1 VSTFAWVIDQTS
13 CIGCHACTT
22 ACKQENDVPLGV
34 NRTWVKYVETG
45 TFPQTRRQ
53 MAVLRCNHCAEPPCV
68 EVCPTSAMFRR
79 PDGIVD
85 FDTSRCIGC
94 KACLQACPYDAIYI
108 DPQEH
113 VAEKCNFCAHRVDR
127 GLLPA
132 CVVVCPTES
141 LTFGDLDDPGSRAS
155 RLVSSR
161 PTTVRRP
168 EQGTGPKAFYLGASD
183 AVLDPAVPVHE
194 ASYMWSDRRT
204 GGAKDHTAA
213 TAGWRTTTDEVDL
226 VAMAMANG
234 GGAPRSARAPLPM
247 LDPDALALMA
257 SKAPVA
263 SSGAATAPAAGGAAF
278 AFAFGATGG
287 GRPGSPAAAL
297 RMPKARVAYDV
308 FHPRPWGWKVA
319 LYLWTKGIGA
329 GAFGLV
335 FLAAALG
342 LAAPGQSVSLAA
354 AFISLAAVGLTTVL
368 LVWDLKR
375 PERFLT
381 ILYRPQWRS
390 WLTIGAF
397 VLIGYSGLL
406 GVWFL
411 GTWLGVDAGLLTTL
425 GWPTLALAAMAA
437 LYTAFLL
444 GQCEARDLWQSPA
457 VFVVLL
463 AQATIL
469 GAASLL
475 AVGVATG
482 APASIVEVGRLALI
496 AGAIVNVA
504 ALVLGEAVASHPT
517 TNARAAAHLLVRG
530 PYRTNFWLGGVVAA
544 GVVPVLIALLA
555 PAAGPLLALAGA
567 AAAAGLLWYELGF
580 IAAGQA
586 VPIS

>member
-1 VSTFAWVIDQTS
+1 MSTFAWVIDQTS

-247 LDPDALALMA
+247 LNPDALALMA

>member
-1 VSTFAWVIDQTS
+1 MSTFAWVIDQTS

-247 LDPDALALMA
+247 LNPDALALMA

-411 GTWLGVDAGLLTTL
+411 GTWLGVDAGLLTAL
-425 GWPTLALAAMAA
+425 GWPTLVLAAMAA

>member
-1 VSTFAWVIDQTS
+1 MSTFAWVIDQTS

-68 EVCPTSAMFRR
+68 EVCPTSAMFHR

-247 LDPDALALMA
+247 LNPDALALMA

>member
-1 VSTFAWVIDQTS
+1 VTTFAWVIDQTS

-22 ACKQENDVPLGV
+22 ACKQENEVPLGV

-53 MAVLRCNHCAEPPCV
+53 IAVLRCNHCAEPPCV

-85 FDTSRCIGC
+85 YDTSRCIGC

-141 LTFGDLDDPGSRAS
+141 LIFGDLDDPGSRAS
-155 RLVSSR
+155 QLVSSR

-168 EQGTGPKAFYLGASD
+168 EQGTTPKAFYLGASD
-183 AVLDPAVPVHE
+183 AVLDPSVPVHE
-194 ASYMWSDRRT
+194 ASYMWSDRRH
-204 GGAKDHTAA
+204 GGAKDHTAS
-213 TAGWRTTTDEVDL
+213 TARWRTTTDEVDL
-226 VAMAMANG
+226 LATARWNG

-247 LDPDALALMA
+247 LGPDALALMA
-257 SKAPVA
+257 LKVPGVPGGAVTAP
-263 SSGAATAPAAGGAAF
+263 SSGASGVH
-278 AFAFGATGG
+278 GATGG
-287 GRPGSPAAAL
+287 ERAGDLPGAM

-329 GAFGLV
+329 GAFSLV
-335 FLAAALG
+335 FLAATLG
-342 LAAPGQSVSLAA
+342 LAAPSQLVRLAVA
-354 AFISLAAVGLTTVL
+354 SISLAGVGLTALL

-390 WLTIGAF
+390 WLTIGSF
-397 VLIGYSGLL
+397 VLIGYSGFL
-406 GVWFL
+406 GMWFL
-411 GTWLGVDAGLLTTL
+411 GTWLGVDDRLLTAL
-425 GWPTLALAAMAA
+425 GWPTVALAALAA

-457 VFVVLL
+457 LFVVLL

-469 GAASLL
+469 GATSLL
-475 AVGVATG
+475 GVGVVTG
-482 APASIVEVGRLALI
+482 SPASILEVGRLALVT
-496 AGAIVNVA
+496 GAIVNVV
-504 ALVLGEAVASHPT
+504 ALVLGEAVVRHPT

-544 GVVPVLIALLA
+544 GAVPVAVALAA
-555 PAAGPLLALAGA
+555 PLAGPLLVGAGIV
-567 AAAAGLLWYELGF
+567 AAAGLLWYELGF

>member
-247 LDPDALALMA
+247 LNPDALALMA

>member
-1 VSTFAWVIDQTS
+1 VTTFAWVIDQTS

-53 MAVLRCNHCAEPPCV
+53 IAVLRCNHCADPPCV

-108 DPQEH
+108 DPEAH

-141 LTFGDLDDPGSRAS
+141 LVFGDLDDPGSRAS
-155 RLVSSR
+155 RLVSNR

-183 AVLDPAVPVHE
+183 AALDPMAPVHG

-213 TAGWRTTTDEVDL
+213 TAGWRTTTDEVDIL
-226 VAMAMANG
+226 AMARGDDEVARR
-234 GGAPRSARAPLPM
+234 PVRAPLPM
-247 LDPDALALMA
+247 LDPDVLALMA
-257 SKAPVA
+257 PKGP
-263 SSGAATAPAAGGAAF
+263 GAAAGATATASIGPAALAA
-278 AFAFGATGG
+278 GATGG
-287 GRPGSPAAAL
+287 WRAGDRPAPL

-329 GAFGLV
+329 GAFSLV

-342 LAAPGQSVSLAA
+342 LAAPSPLVRLAA
-354 AFISLAAVGLTTVL
+354 AFTSLAGVGLTTLL

-406 GVWFL
+406 GMWFL
-411 GTWLGVDAGLLTTL
+411 GTWFEADEGLLNAL
-425 GWPTLALAAMAA
+425 GWPTLVLAVLAA

-444 GQCEARDLWQSPA
+444 GQCEARDLWQSPGL
-457 VFVVLL
+457 VVVLL

-469 GAASLL
+469 GAVSLL
-475 AVGVATG
+475 AIAVLTG
-482 APASIVEVGRLALI
+482 APPAMVEIGRLALVLG
-496 AGAIVNVA
+496 AGVNLL
-504 ALVLGEAVASHPT
+504 ALVLGEALLTHPT
-517 TNARAAAHLLVRG
+517 TNGRAAAHLLVRG
-530 PYRTNFWLGGVVAA
+530 PYRTNFWLGGVVGAGAVPLAVAVAA
-544 GVVPVLIALLA
+544 PV
-555 PAAGPLLALAGA
+555 AGPLLLAVGVV
-567 AAAAGLLWYELGF
+567 AAAGLLWYELGF

>member
-1 VSTFAWVIDQTS
+1 VTTFAWVIDQTS

-22 ACKQENDVPLGV
+22 ACKQENEVPLGV

-53 MAVLRCNHCAEPPCV
+53 IAVLRCNHCAEPPCV

-108 DPQEH
+108 DPEEH

-141 LTFGDLDDPGSRAS
+141 LVFGDLDDPGSRAS
-155 RLVSSR
+155 RLVSNR

-168 EQGTGPKAFYLGASD
+168 EQGTQPKAFYLGASE
-183 AVLDPAVPVHE
+183 AALDPLVPVHE
-194 ASYMWSDRRT
+194 TGYMWSDRRT
-204 GGAKDHTAA
+204 GGAKDHTAQIA
-213 TAGWRTTTDEVDL
+213 AWRTTTDEVDL
-226 VAMAMANG
+226 LAMARVNG
-234 GGAPRSARAPLPM
+234 DGAPRSARAPLPM
-247 LDPDALALMA
+247 LSPDALALGAVRAPGALGVAA
-257 SKAPVA
+257 STAAPGA
-263 SSGAATAPAAGGAAF
+263 SAAR
-278 AFAFGATGG
+278 FGATGG
-287 GRPGSPAAAL
+287 SRGGDPPAWL

-329 GAFGLV
+329 GAFSLV

-342 LAAPGQSVSLAA
+342 LAAPGQLVRLAA
-354 AFISLAAVGLTTVL
+354 AFISLTGVGLTALL

-390 WLTIGAF
+390 WLTIGTF
-397 VLIGYSGLL
+397 VLTGYSGLL
-406 GVWFL
+406 GLWFL
-411 GTWLGVDAGLLTTL
+411 GTWFGVDERLLTTL
-425 GWPTLALAAMAA
+425 GWPTAALAALAA

-444 GQCEARDLWQSPA
+444 GQCEARDLWQSP
-457 VFVVLL
+457 VLIVVLL

-475 AVGVATG
+475 AIGVLTG
-482 APASIVEVGRLALI
+482 APASIIDLGRLALA
-496 AGAIVNVA
+496 AGAAVNVA
-504 ALVLGEAVASHPT
+504 ALVLGEAVVSHPT

-530 PYRTNFWLGGVVAA
+530 PYRTNFWLGGVAAA
-544 GVVPVLIALLA
+544 GVIPLAVALAAPV
-555 PAAGPLLALAGA
+555 AGPLLVSAGI

>member
-1 VSTFAWVIDQTS
+1 VTTFAWVIDQTS

-22 ACKQENDVPLGV
+22 ACKQENEVPLGV

-53 MAVLRCNHCAEPPCV
+53 IAVLRCNHCAEPPCV
-68 EVCPTSAMFRR
+68 EVCPTSAMVRR

-108 DPQEH
+108 DPEEH

-141 LTFGDLDDPGSRAS
+141 LVFGDLDDPASRAS
-155 RLVSSR
+155 RLVSNR
-161 PTTVRRP
+161 PTTVRRA
-168 EQGTGPKAFYLGASD
+168 EQGTQPKAFYLGASE
-183 AVLDPAVPVHE
+183 AALDPLVPVHE
-194 ASYMWSDRRT
+194 TGYMWSDRRT
-204 GGAKDHTAA
+204 GGAKDHTARIA
-213 TAGWRTTTDEVDL
+213 AWRTTTDEVDL
-226 VAMAMANG
+226 LAMARANG
-234 GGAPRSARAPLPM
+234 AGAPRSARAPLPM
-247 LDPDALALMA
+247 LSPDALALGALRAPGA
-257 SKAPVA
+257 SGVGA
-263 SSGAATAPAAGGAAF
+263 SGAATAAPMAR
-278 AFAFGATGG
+278 FGATGG
-287 GRPGSPAAAL
+287 RRAGDPPATL

-319 LYLWTKGIGA
+319 LYLWTKGFGA

-342 LAAPGQSVSLAA
+342 LAAPGQLVRLAA
-354 AFISLAAVGLTTVL
+354 AFVSLTGVGLTALL

-406 GVWFL
+406 GLWFL
-411 GTWLGVDAGLLTTL
+411 GTWFGLDEGLLTAL
-425 GWPTLALAAMAA
+425 GWPSAVLAVLAA
-437 LYTAFLL
+437 LYSAFLL
-444 GQCEARDLWQSPA
+444 GQCEARDLWQSPTLI
-457 VFVVLL
+457 VVLL

-475 AVGVATG
+475 AIGLLTG
-482 APASIVEVGRLALI
+482 APAAIVELGRLALA
-496 AGAIVNVA
+496 AGAAVNVA
-504 ALVLGEAVASHPT
+504 ALVLGEATVEHPT
-517 TNARAAAHLLVRG
+517 PNARAAAHLLVRG

-544 GVVPVLIALLA
+544 GVVPLTVALA
-555 PAAGPLLALAGA
+555 VPVAGPLLGA
-567 AAAAGLLWYELGF
+567 AAIVAAAGLLWYELGF

>member
-1 VSTFAWVIDQTS
+1 VTTFAWVIDQTS

-22 ACKQENDVPLGV
+22 ACKQENEVPLGV

-53 MAVLRCNHCAEPPCV
+53 IAVLRCNHCAEPPCV
-68 EVCPTSAMFRR
+68 EVCPTTAMFRR
-79 PDGIVD
+79 QDGIVD

-108 DPQEH
+108 DPERH

-127 GLLPA
+127 GQLPA

-141 LTFGDLDDPGSRAS
+141 LVFGDLDDPDSRAS

-183 AVLDPAVPVHE
+183 AALDPLVPVHE

-226 VAMAMANG
+226 LAIARANG
-234 GGAPRSARAPLPM
+234 DGPRRSARAPLPM
-247 LDPDALALMA
+247 LDPDVLALMA
-257 SKAPVA
+257 PKGP
-263 SSGAATAPAAGGAAF
+263 GAPAGAVAVPAGPLAGLAS
-278 AFAFGATGG
+278 GATGG
-287 GRPGSPAAAL
+287 QRAGNPPAAM

-335 FLAAALG
+335 FLTAALG
-342 LAAPGQSVSLAA
+342 LTAPSQFVRLAA
-354 AFISLAAVGLTTVL
+354 AFISLVGVALTALL

-397 VLIGYSGLL
+397 VLIGYSGVL
-406 GVWFL
+406 GAWFL
-411 GTWLGVDAGLLTTL
+411 GTWLGWDERLLTAL
-425 GWPTLALAAMAA
+425 GWPTLALALLAA

-457 VFVVLL
+457 LFVVLL

-475 AVGVATG
+475 AIGVLTG
-482 APASIVEVGRLALI
+482 APSSIVEVGRLALA
-496 AGAIVNVA
+496 AGAGVNLA
-504 ALVLGEAVASHPT
+504 ALVLGEALAEHPT
-517 TNARAAAHLLVRG
+517 TNGRAAAHLLVRG
-530 PYRTNFWLGGVVAA
+530 PYRTNFWLGGVLGAGIVPLTVALA
-544 GVVPVLIALLA
+544 APV
-555 PAAGPLLALAGA
+555 AGPLLVAAGL

>member
-1 VSTFAWVIDQTS
+1 VTTFAWVIDQTS

-22 ACKQENDVPLGV
+22 ACKQENEVPLGV

-53 MAVLRCNHCAEPPCV
+53 IAVLRCNHCAEPPCV

-79 PDGIVD
+79 ADGIVD

-108 DPQEH
+108 DPDEH

-141 LTFGDLDDPGSRAS
+141 LIFGDLDDPGSRAS
-155 RLVSSR
+155 RLVSNR

-183 AVLDPAVPVHE
+183 AALDPLVPVHPT
-194 ASYMWSDRRT
+194 SYMWSDRRT
-204 GGAKDHTAA
+204 GGAKDHTAD
-213 TAGWRTTTDEVDL
+213 TARWRSTDDEVDIL
-226 VAMAMANG
+226 AVAGANG
-234 GGAPRSARAPLPM
+234 GAIRSARAPLPM
-247 LDPDALALMA
+247 LNPDALALMA
-257 SKAPVA
+257 SKAPGA
-263 SSGAATAPAAGGAAF
+263 GAAATPSATGISGIGL
-278 AFAFGATGG
+278 GATGG
-287 GRPGSPAAAL
+287 GRTGNPAAVF

-319 LYLWTKGIGA
+319 LYLWTKGFGA

-335 FLAAALG
+335 FLAASLG
-342 LAAPGQSVSLAA
+342 LAAPSQFVRLAA
-354 AFISLAAVGLTTVL
+354 AFVSLAGVGITALL

-406 GVWFL
+406 GAWFL
-411 GTWLGVDAGLLTTL
+411 GAWLGVDDGLLTAL
-425 GWPTLALAAMAA
+425 GWPTVALAALAA

-444 GQCEARDLWQSPA
+444 GQCEARDLWQRPA
-457 VFVVLL
+457 LIVVLL

-469 GAASLL
+469 GAGSLL
-475 AVGVATG
+475 AIGVLTG
-482 APASIVEVGRLALI
+482 APASIVEVGRLALA
-496 AGAIVNVA
+496 AGALVNVV
-504 ALVLGEAVASHPT
+504 ALVLGEAIAKHPT
-517 TNARAAAHLLVRG
+517 TNGRAAAHLLVRG
-530 PYRTNFWLGGVVAA
+530 PYRTNFWLGGVICAGAVPLVVA
-544 GVVPVLIALLA
+544 LA
-555 PAAGPLLALAGA
+555 APIAGPLLVGAGA
-567 AAAAGLLWYELGF
+567 VAAAGLLWYELGF

>member
-1 VSTFAWVIDQTS
+1 MTTFAWVIDQTS

-22 ACKQENDVPLGV
+22 ACKQENEVPLGV

-53 MAVLRCNHCAEPPCV
+53 IAVLRCNHCAEPPCV

-108 DPQEH
+108 DPEEH

-141 LTFGDLDDPGSRAS
+141 LIFGDLDDPGSRAS
-155 RLVSSR
+155 QLVSNR

-183 AVLDPAVPVHE
+183 AALDPLVPVHE
-194 ASYMWSDRRT
+194 ASYMWSDRRH

-226 VAMAMANG
+226 LAMARANG

-247 LDPDALALMA
+247 LNPDALALMA
-257 SKAPVA
+257 LKAPGV
-263 SSGAATAPAAGGAAF
+263 AGGAGTAPS
-278 AFAFGATGG
+278 AGASGIGFGATGG
-287 GRPGSPAAAL
+287 GRTGNPPAAL

-342 LAAPGQSVSLAA
+342 LAAPSQLVRLAA
-354 AFISLAAVGLTTVL
+354 AFISLAGVGLTALL

-406 GVWFL
+406 GHVVPRHL
-411 GTWLGVDAGLLTTL
+411 ARGRRRPAHRARLADRRPGRPGRPVHRLPARPVRGARPVAEPGAHRGAAGPGDDPRRGEPARGRGPDRRAGVDRRGRPAGARRGRHRQRRLPSSSARRSSGIPRRTPVRPPISWSAGRTARTSGSAAWSPPAPSPSLV
-425 GWPTLALAAMAA
+425 ALAA
-437 LYTAFLL
+437 
-444 GQCEARDLWQSPA
+444 
-457 VFVVLL
+457 
-463 AQATIL
+463 
-469 GAASLL
+469 
-475 AVGVATG
+475 
-482 APASIVEVGRLALI
+482 
-496 AGAIVNVA
+496 
-504 ALVLGEAVASHPT
+504 
-517 TNARAAAHLLVRG
+517 
-530 PYRTNFWLGGVVAA
+530 
-544 GVVPVLIALLA
+544 PV
-555 PAAGPLLALAGA
+555 AGPLLVGAGVV
-567 AAAAGLLWYELGF
+567 AAAGLLWYELGF

>member
-1 VSTFAWVIDQTS
+1 MANFAWVIDQTS

-22 ACKQENDVPLGV
+22 ACKSENEVPLGV
-34 NRTWVKYVETG
+34 NRTWLKYVETG
-45 TFPQTRRQ
+45 TFPATRRQ
-53 MAVLRCNHCAEPPCV
+53 IAVLRCNHCAKPPCV
-68 EVCPTSAMFRR
+68 EVCPTRAMFQR

-85 FDTSRCIGC
+85 FDTDRCIGC

-141 LTFGDLDDPGSRAS
+141 LVFGDLDDPGSRAS
-155 RLVSSR
+155 WLVSSR

-168 EQGTGPKAFYLGASD
+168 DQGTRPKAFYLGAGD
-183 AVLDPAVPVHE
+183 ATLDPLAAVHE
-194 ASYMWSDRRT
+194 DAYMWAERRS

-213 TAGWRTTTDEVDL
+213 IAGWATTVGEVDL
-226 VAMAMANG
+226 VTVARQRAG
-234 GGAPRSARAPLPM
+234 SGSGASGASVALPVPLPVIS
-247 LDPDALALMA
+247 LGA
-257 SKAPVA
+257 S
-263 SSGAATAPAAGGAAF
+263 GGP
-278 AFAFGATGG
+278 
-287 GRPGSPAAAL
+287 RPGPRQAEQ

-329 GAFGLV
+329 GAFALV

-342 LAAPGQSVSLAA
+342 LATVSRELGLVAALVSLAG
-354 AFISLAAVGLTTVL
+354 VGVTTAL

-375 PERFLT
+375 PERFWT
-381 ILYRPQWRS
+381 ILIRPQLRS
-390 WLTIGAF
+390 WLAIGAF
-397 VLIGYSGLL
+397 VLTAYSGLL
-406 GVWFL
+406 ALWFV
-411 GTWLGVDAGLLTTL
+411 GTWFELDAAPLTIL
-425 GWPTLALAAMAA
+425 GWPTAVLAALSA
-437 LYTAFLL
+437 LYSAFLL
-444 GQCEARDLWQSPA
+444 GQCEARDLWQNP
-457 VFVVLL
+457 VLGIVLL

-469 GAASLL
+469 GAAALL
-475 AVGVATG
+475 VTSAALGGPDDIVAFGRIALLGGALVNGV
-482 APASIVEVGRLALI
+482 
-496 AGAIVNVA
+496 
-504 ALVLGEAVASHPT
+504 ALVLGEALAEHTT

-530 PYRTNFWLGGVVAA
+530 PFRGQFWIGGVALGGLIPVVAA
-544 GVVPVLIALLA
+544 FIVPATVGALAVVGLV
-555 PAAGPLLALAGA
+555 AAG
-567 AAAAGLLWYELGF
+567 GLLWYELGF

>member
-1 VSTFAWVIDQTS
+1 VTTFAWVIDQTS

-22 ACKQENDVPLGV
+22 ACKQENEVPLGV

-53 MAVLRCNHCAEPPCV
+53 IAVLRCNHCAEPPCV

-108 DPQEH
+108 DPEEH

-141 LTFGDLDDPGSRAS
+141 LVFGDLDDPGSRAS
-155 RLVSSR
+155 QLVSNR
-161 PTTVRRP
+161 ATTVRRP
-168 EQGTGPKAFYLGASD
+168 EQGTSPKAFYLGASD
-183 AVLDPAVPVHE
+183 AALDPLVPVH
-194 ASYMWSDRRT
+194 ADSYMWSDRRH

-213 TAGWRTTTDEVDL
+213 TAGWRATTDEVDL
-226 VAMAMANG
+226 LAIARANG

-247 LDPDALALMA
+247 LNPDALALMA
-257 SKAPVA
+257 LKGPGV
-263 SSGAATAPAAGGAAF
+263 AGGAGTAPST
-278 AFAFGATGG
+278 AAAAIGFGATGG
-287 GRPGSPAAAL
+287 GRTGKVPAAF

-342 LAAPGQSVSLAA
+342 LAAPSQLVRLAA
-354 AFISLAAVGLTTVL
+354 AFISLIGVGLTALL

-397 VLIGYSGLL
+397 VLIGYSGVL
-406 GVWFL
+406 GMWFL
-411 GTWLGVDAGLLTTL
+411 GTWFGVDDGLLTAL
-425 GWPTLALAAMAA
+425 GWPTVALAVMAA

-457 VFVVLL
+457 LIVVLL

-475 AVGVATG
+475 AVAVLTG
-482 APASIVEVGRLALI
+482 APAAMVEVGRLALG
-496 AGAIVNVA
+496 AGAVVNIV
-504 ALVLGEAVASHPT
+504 ALVLGEVIVKHPT

-530 PYRTNFWLGGVVAA
+530 PYLTNFWLGGVVAA
-544 GVVPVLIALLA
+544 GAVPLAVALAA
-555 PAAGPLLALAGA
+555 PAGGVLLVAAGIV
-567 AAAAGLLWYELGF
+567 AAAGLLWYELGF

>member
-1 VSTFAWVIDQTS
+1 MPTFAWVIDQTS

-22 ACKQENDVPLGV
+22 ACKQENEVPLGV

-53 MAVLRCNHCAEPPCV
+53 IAVFRCNHCAEPPCV

-141 LTFGDLDDPGSRAS
+141 LIFGDLDDPGSRAS

-183 AVLDPAVPVHE
+183 AALDPLVPVHG
-194 ASYMWSDRRT
+194 ASYMWSDRRS
-204 GGAKDHTAA
+204 GGAKDHTAEV
-213 TAGWRTTTDEVDL
+213 AGWRTTTDEVDL
-226 VAMAMANG
+226 LAMARLNDDG
-234 GGAPRSARAPLPM
+234 GPRSARAPLPM
-247 LDPDALALMA
+247 LDPDVLALMA
-257 SKAPVA
+257 LKGPGVLGGGGTA
-263 SSGAATAPAAGGAAF
+263 SSAGAAAI
-278 AFAFGATGG
+278 AFGATGG
-287 GRPGSPAAAL
+287 GRAGDPAAAL

-319 LYLWTKGIGA
+319 LYLWMKGVGA
-329 GAFGLV
+329 GAFALV

-342 LAAPGQSVSLAA
+342 LAAPSQLVRLAVAFTSLVG
-354 AFISLAAVGLTTVL
+354 VGLTALL

-406 GVWFL
+406 ALWFL
-411 GTWLGVDAGLLTTL
+411 GTWLGIDAGLLTAL
-425 GWPTLALAAMAA
+425 GWPTLALAVMAA

-457 VFVVLL
+457 LIVVLL

-475 AVGVATG
+475 AVGVVTD
-482 APASIVEVGRLALI
+482 APASIVDVGRLALI

-530 PYRTNFWLGGVVAA
+530 PYRTNFWLGGVLAA
-544 GVVPVLIALLA
+544 GAVPLVVALAA
-555 PAAGPLLALAGA
+555 PAAGPLLVAAGVVA
-567 AAAAGLLWYELGF
+567 ATGLLWYELGF